1 MIASYYTISWDC
13 PKKIFEQEWF
23 LVSLAESVQSVSKK
37 FASRLGAKVL
47 IWETT
52 EERGKTPECEDI
64 IKHKGILIKDIT
76 IEAAGI

>member
-1 MIASYYTISWDC
+1 MIASYFTKSWDC

-52 EERGKTPECEDI
+52 GEGKQQSVKI
-64 IKHKGILIKDIT
+64 SLNIKAYKNIA
-76 IEAAGI
+76 IESADM

>member
-13 PKKIFEQEWF
+13 PNKIFGQEWF
-23 LVSLAESVQSVSKK
+23 LVSLPESVQSVSKK

-52 EERGKTPECEDI
+52 EEGKHPSVKI
-64 IKHKGILIKDIT
+64 SLNIKSYKNIT
-76 IEAAGI
+76 IKGAGI